1 MTEQPTR
8 ATAADEY
15 PAFLPAPTGD
25 LLAVVTRPT
34 VPANGMAVVMLRGGG
49 WRPSSGPRRTQVRT
63 TRMLAGRGFHGVR
76 FSYHGVAE
84 SGGQGDDVVRL
95 DRPYVDDT
103 RAVVGWV
110 QEQGLRPVLV
120 GNCFGA
126 RTALAYAAADGGV
139 AGLVLL
145 VPPVHDFE
153 VSRRLDRRPLSHFAR
168 RASPAHVWRVLRN
181 RARRQALGRT
191 SRAFVELAGRRV
203 RSGADTGPTWLSRR
217 FVGQL
222 QRVVAG
228 GVPVLFVY
236 GDEDGYLRD
245 FETARATVLRP
256 LIEHAGPL
264 VRIETVAGRVHGL
277 TSVATQ
283 DAVLATVEQ
292 WVGQALPAVA
302 DVDGRP

>member
-1 MTEQPTR
+1 
-8 ATAADEY
+8 
-15 PAFLPAPTGD
+15 
-25 LLAVVTRPT
+25 
-34 VPANGMAVVMLRGGG
+34 
-49 WRPSSGPRRTQVRT
+49 
-63 TRMLAGRGFHGVR
+63 
-76 FSYHGVAE
+76 
-84 SGGQGDDVVRL
+84 
-95 DRPYVDDT
+95 
-103 RAVVGWV
+103 
-110 QEQGLRPVLV
+110 
-120 GNCFGA
+120 
-126 RTALAYAAADGGV
+126 
-139 AGLVLL
+139 
-145 VPPVHDFE
+145 
-153 VSRRLDRRPLSHFAR
+153 
-168 RASPAHVWRVLRN
+168 VWRVLRN

-203 RSGADTGPTWLSRR
+203 RSGANTGPTWLSRR

>member
-1 MTEQPTR
+1 MTEHP

-15 PAFLPAPTGD
+15 PVYVRAPTGD
-25 LLAVVTRPT
+25 LLAVVTQPT
-34 VPANGMAVVMLRGGG
+34 APSNGMALVMLRGGG

-63 TRMLAGRGFHGVR
+63 ARQLAGLGFHGVR

-84 SGGQGDDVVRL
+84 SGGEGDDVVRL

-110 QEQGLRPVLV
+110 QERGLRPILV

-168 RASPAHVWRVLRN
+168 RASPAHMWRVLRN

-191 SRAFVELAGRRV
+191 GRAFLELAGRRV
-203 RSGADTGPTWLSRR
+203 RAGDDATPEWLSRR

-222 QRVVAG
+222 ETIVGER
-228 GVPVLFVY
+228 VPVLFVY
-236 GDEDGYLRD
+236 GDEDSYRRD
-245 FETARATVLRP
+245 FETARATVLGP
-256 LIEHAGPL
+256 LFDDAGPR
-264 VRIETVAGRVHGL
+264 VRVETVGGKVHGL

-283 DAVLATVEQ
+283 DAVLAAVER
-292 WVGQALPAVA
+292 WAGQALPAVA
-302 DVDGRP
+302 DVDGRS